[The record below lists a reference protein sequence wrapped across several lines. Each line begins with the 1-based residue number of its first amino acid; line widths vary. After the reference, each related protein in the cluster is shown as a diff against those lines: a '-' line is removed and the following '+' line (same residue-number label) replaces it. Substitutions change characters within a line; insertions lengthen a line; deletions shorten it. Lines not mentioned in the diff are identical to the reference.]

1 VAYSVALDV
10 VVLDQAVADPLVHRC
25 VAYSVALDVVVLDQA
40 VADSLVH
47 RCVAYSVSL
56 DVLVGGLGGV
66 LVDVLVHGLLPL
78 W

>member
-1 VAYSVALDV
+1 VALDV
-10 VVLDQAVADPLVHRC
+10 VVLDH
-25 VAYSVALDVVVLDQA
+25 A
-40 VADSLVH
+40 VADSLVD

-56 DVLVGGLGGV
+56 DVVVGGLGVGV